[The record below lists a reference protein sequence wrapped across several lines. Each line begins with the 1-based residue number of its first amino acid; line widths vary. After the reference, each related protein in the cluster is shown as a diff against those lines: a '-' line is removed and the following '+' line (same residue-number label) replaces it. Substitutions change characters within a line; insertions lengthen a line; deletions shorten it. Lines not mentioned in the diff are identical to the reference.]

1 MTERNRPDAIERAL
15 ALLAAGAS
23 LDPPPAADRVV
34 RARIAVFRPSRG
46 IFSPF
51 LATGLAAAGF
61 VALVATLS
69 VLLAATRAAELGP
82 VLAFAIGG
90 TYLVF
95 SAVASLPLLL
105 ARRRALRAAYHG
117 VRA

>member
-15 ALLAAGAS
+15 ALLTADAS
-23 LDPPPAADRVV
+23 LDPPSAVDRAV
-34 RARIAVFRPSRG
+34 RARIAAFRPPRE

-61 VALVATLS
+61 VALMATLS
-69 VLLAATRAAELGP
+69 VLLAATSAAELGP

-105 ARRRALRAAYHG
+105 ARRRALHVANRG
-117 VRA
+117 VQA